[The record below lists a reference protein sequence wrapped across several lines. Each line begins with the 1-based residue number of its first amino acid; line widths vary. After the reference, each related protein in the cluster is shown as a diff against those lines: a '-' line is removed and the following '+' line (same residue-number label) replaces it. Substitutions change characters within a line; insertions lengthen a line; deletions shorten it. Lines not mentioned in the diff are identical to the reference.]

1 MNQGKVWRVVKPTVG
16 VPVYLGAVAVTA
28 LILHGGLAGKTDWFG
43 AYWNGGKKAA
53 AAAAAVAPAPVA
65 APQAPAQ

>member
-28 LILHGGLAGKTDWFG
+28 LILHGGLLAKTDWFG

>member
-1 MNQGKVWRVVKPTVG
+1 M
-16 VPVYLGAVAVTA
+16 AVTA
-28 LILHGGLAGKTDWFG
+28 LILHGGLLAKTDWFG

-53 AAAAAVAPAPVA
+53 AAAAAAAPAPVA

>member
-1 MNQGKVWRVVKPTVG
+1 MNQGKIWRVVKPTVG
-16 VPVYLGAVAVTA
+16 IPVYLGAVAVTG
-28 LILHGGLAGKTDWFG
+28 LILHGGLMANTDWFP

-53 AAAAAVAPAPVA
+53 AAAAAAAPAPVA